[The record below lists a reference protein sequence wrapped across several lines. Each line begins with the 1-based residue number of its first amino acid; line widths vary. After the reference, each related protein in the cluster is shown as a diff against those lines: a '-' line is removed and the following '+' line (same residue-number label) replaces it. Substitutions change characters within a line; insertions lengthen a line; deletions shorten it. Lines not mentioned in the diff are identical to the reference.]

1 LSEEEQESS
10 GNDTTPEPE
19 SKSESKTESEQEIG
33 SKLELDRSVLEPAST
48 PLEEPAA
55 EDEAVGT
62 ESMAQAATSEP
73 VAAAAEA
80 VASTPVE
87 KAPVPWALYFRLAGF
102 VSMLVLA
109 IVGMYFIREEK
120 NYVWIYWMA
129 VVVIYMVV
137 SFIRGYQNGKLKGET
152 LGSALGR
159 HFMHWGGLIIVLG
172 IMMVLE
178 DYDKIDT
185 DVAANILL
193 LLLALT
199 CYLAGVHFDRL
210 FIVIGVFLA
219 VIALLATL
227 ESSAVIWGVS
237 ILLALLALGVG
248 FLHFRSEANKDKV
261 V

>member
-1 LSEEEQESS
+1 MSEEERESS
-10 GNDTTPEPE
+10 GNGTTPEPE
-19 SKSESKTESEQEIG
+19 SKTESEEETE
-33 SKLELDRSVLEPAST
+33 SKLELDRPVIEFESPEEPAST
-48 PLEEPAA
+48 
-55 EDEAVGT
+55 
-62 ESMAQAATSEP
+62 TSE
-73 VAAAAEA
+73 AAAEA
-80 VASTPVE
+80 ITPEPAPATVEVALTPVE
-87 KAPVPWALYFRLAGF
+87 TKPIPWAMYLRLVGF
-102 VSMLVLA
+102 VSMLVFA
-109 IVGMYFIREEK
+109 IVGMRLIRIEWK
-120 NYVWIYWMA
+120 YVWIYWMA
-129 VVVIYMVV
+129 VVLIYMVV
-137 SFIRGYQNGKLKGET
+137 SFIRGYQNGKLKDES

-227 ESSAVIWGVS
+227 ESSPVIWGVS
-237 ILLALLALGVG
+237 ILVALLALGVG
-248 FLHFRSEANKDKV
+248 FLHFRSEAKKDKV